1 MVTLLSHYYIIALCH
16 IISLSRYHYI
26 IITITISIYQFISY
40 HISLYH
46 NIILSLCPLPLSV
59 TMTIIHATDTDWLPP
74 HDTTT
79 RYDSRS
85 THNKA
90 IWGKKD

>member
-1 MVTLLSHYYIIALCH
+1 MVTLLSPYYIIALCY
-16 IISLSRYHYI
+16 IISLYHIHISLPLSLYQYI
-26 IITITISIYQFISY
+26 KLY

-46 NIILSLCPLPLSV
+46 NINLSLCALPLYV
-59 TMTIIHATDTDWLPP
+59 TMTFIPATDKGWLPL
-74 HDTTT
+74 HDTAT

-85 THNKA
+85 TCSKA

>member
-16 IISLSRYHYI
+16 VISLSRYQYI
-26 IITITISIYQFISY
+26 NLY

-46 NIILSLCPLPLSV
+46 NIILSLCTLPLSV
-59 TMTIIHATDTDWLPP
+59 TMTTIHTTDTGWLVL
-74 HDTTT
+74 HDTIT

-85 THNKA
+85 TCNKA
-90 IWGKKD
+90 TWGKKD